1 MMILHVSFPMEK
13 LCSSPHDCGCS
24 QGRLLLF
31 CCIHAEAQKFASVN
45 PVQKPFFVTVN
56 STNILYCCLY
66 HFCTKNKRGKK
77 KKGKKVNVFN
87 VFLVPLQSWFPNW
100 VTGLLIYCVSK
111 LNWRTDAW
119 LQCNKNKVPLLNSLT
134 CFFIISIII
143 FIFLFHFPSPHV
155 HSSSVTA
162 HGSYTHSEPA
172 RGGVAAGVGPGAQT
186 PVGFRRSWVLLQ
198 EFAFIH

>member
-1 MMILHVSFPMEK
+1 M
-13 LCSSPHDCGCS
+13 
-24 QGRLLLF
+24 
-31 CCIHAEAQKFASVN
+31 
-45 PVQKPFFVTVN
+45 
-56 STNILYCCLY
+56 
-66 HFCTKNKRGKK
+66 
-77 KKGKKVNVFN
+77 
-87 VFLVPLQSWFPNW
+87 
-100 VTGLLIYCVSK
+100 LIYCVSK

-155 HSSSVTA
+155 HASSVTA

-186 PVGFRRSWVLLQ
+186 PVGFSEILGAPAGIR
-198 EFAFIH
+198 IHSLKAGTWLPSDLCCCLDYG